1 MAGIGR
7 PSRRSPSG
15 WPARRSTSADTA
27 AGACACWRPSSSS
40 SPSRSSSTC
49 SCSTRASS
57 AAAVATGTTTTAS
70 AARPAS
76 PRGSPGSEDSDRC
89 SSYMCHHIR
98 RCWSVMT

>member
-7 PSRRSPSG
+7 NMVAPLLVLNLIMYIIVIGFAS
-15 WPARRSTSADTA
+15 
-27 AGACACWRPSSSS
+27 CACWRPSSSS